1 MDLLNQVLHNFSIQL
16 SDGGIIDKVFD
27 ANLVNLTILDGGLFF
42 LLSDAL
48 SENLSKR
55 QEKVLETIQN
65 AEENLK
71 EATTRLNDAEMKLSQ
86 SSLVIES
93 IYTEA
98 EKTASLVKNSIL
110 TNSESDIER
119 LKAKTKKQ
127 LKNLEARVRQKL
139 VDGLTFI
146 ILFRVANELETS
158 FQAQN
163 RFEEV
168 DELSIS
174 SFVNENEEIPVYWD
188 KLTALSKDGVIDGR
202 DVLVSYVED
211 QLNLLSQ
218 QDDSVTSR

>member
-16 SDGGIIDKVFD
+16 SNGGIIDKVFD

>member
-110 TNSESDIER
+110 TNSESDVER

-127 LKNLEARVRQKL
+127 LKSLEARVRQKL

-188 KLTALSKDGVIDGR
+188 KLTALYKDGVIDGR
-202 DVLVSYVED
+202 DVLTSYVED
-211 QLNLLSQ
+211 QLNLLSK